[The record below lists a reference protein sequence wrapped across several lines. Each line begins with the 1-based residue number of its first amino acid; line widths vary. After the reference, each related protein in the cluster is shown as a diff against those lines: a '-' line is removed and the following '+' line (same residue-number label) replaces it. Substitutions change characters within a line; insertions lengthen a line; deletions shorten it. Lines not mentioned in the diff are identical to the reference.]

1 MSADGLILTN
11 NHVIAGAESIRVQFD
26 DGTATAATIVGADSV
41 DDLAVI
47 KAEGVTKLIPASLR
61 SAPVRV
67 GEPVLAVGS
76 PFGLTGTVSAG
87 LVSAIHRPVWTSTP
101 KGPEQVHDTII
112 DTLQSDAPMN
122 PGNSGGPLVDM
133 SGLVIGLN
141 SAIASLPSTSNPS
154 FAPVGI
160 GFAIPIDQAARIA
173 REIIA
178 TGHASR
184 ADLGV
189 QVAGGASAN
198 PLTAV
203 PSITQVV
210 SGGSAERAGL
220 HAGDTITSFD
230 GRPTATAAK
239 LLAALHSTPPNS
251 TIQISYLP
259 GTTTETISVTLGS
272 VAVG

>member
-1 MSADGLILTN
+1 M
-11 NHVIAGAESIRVQFD
+11 
-26 DGTATAATIVGADSV
+26 
-41 DDLAVI
+41 
-47 KAEGVTKLIPASLR
+47 
-61 SAPVRV
+61 
-67 GEPVLAVGS
+67 
-76 PFGLTGTVSAG
+76 
-87 LVSAIHRPVWTSTP
+87 SAIHRPVWTSTP

-112 DTLQSDAPMN
+112 DTLQSDAPTN
-122 PGNSGGPLVDM
+122 PGNPGGPLVDM

-141 SAIASLPSTSNPS
+141 SSSPRYRQQLIQPLPPPASALPYPS
-154 FAPVGI
+154 IRPHGSPEKSSPPGTPRVLI
-160 GFAIPIDQAARIA
+160 WCRQA
-173 REIIA
+173 
-178 TGHASR
+178 
-184 ADLGV
+184 
-189 QVAGGASAN
+189 AGGASAN

-251 TIQISYLP
+251 TIQISYLR
-259 GTTTETISVTLGS
+259 GTTTDTISVTLGS